1 MSVRRQPPP
10 PGLIAAAEQ
19 DYHAARDDLDRII
32 AAVRAVLASDFS
44 EIEAVTD
51 VWRSPHVQQNNP
63 VVLLLS
69 AAAIVRL
76 AKASPVPARGTGWY
90 GRRPRRVR
98 VVFRQQEARVE
109 GASS

>member
-19 DYHAARDDLDRII
+19 DYHAARDELDQMI
-32 AAVRAVLASDFS
+32 AAVRTVLASDFS
-44 EIEAVTD
+44 EIEAATD
-51 VWRSPHVQQNNP
+51 VWRSLHAQQHNP

-76 AKASPVPARGTGWY
+76 ATQPASTEAERG
-90 GRRPRRVR
+90 P
-98 VVFRQQEARVE
+98 
-109 GASS
+109 